1 MVLKK
6 TQNELREMKTTI
18 SKSQT
23 TLGGINSQ
31 LEAAEEEISE
41 VEDIAIE
48 TVHSEE
54 WREQRPTK
62 KEQSV
67 FVICGNIQHSHLSV
81 SQDALGE
88 EGEGKTEKVAEEIL
102 GPLS

>member
-54 WREQRPTK
+54 WRERRLTK
-62 KEQSV
+62 NEQSV
-67 FVICGNIQHSHLSV
+67 FCDLWKYQ
-81 SQDALGE
+81 
-88 EGEGKTEKVAEEIL
+88 
-102 GPLS
+102 